1 MVKNCRLKKVILGRG
16 DQFKSRTPFE
26 DHAIGVNSMVGSDE
40 FDSSGHLETL
50 GVAHSDTG
58 TVVKFGWSKT
68 GVNSMVGLELSS
80 EFSRAGL
87 EKKGILD

>member
-58 TVVKFGWSKT
+58 TVVKVGRSKT
-68 GVNSMVGLELSS
+68 GVNSMV
-80 EFSRAGL
+80 RP
-87 EKKGILD
+87 